1 MNKFYIKI
9 FKILMDIK
17 FKLSTYYS
25 ELLNQI
31 SQLSSE
37 RIKEYKDINIKEK
50 SLLKILEYIKNLTS
64 VLIELKIS
72 EVSSE
77 NEKNKEYFQLENY
90 VKKLEKDIKIFY
102 SQIFEYKIQITSLED
117 KIKVYKVIHKEY
129 EELKEKV
136 KFFDGKFLDNEKKEN
151 EILILR
157 QENEIIKKE
166 LLKVEKKNKLNE
178 NMKKNYITK
187 INELYNEIKQLN
199 KKLESK
205 SNLNNNI
212 SNYNS
217 SNTPNVN
224 INISNYDNNFL
235 SKLLYKPNINELKN
249 IISNNIINKKQ
260 NKYLKGLKNFFQQ
273 TTYNNKRQNNYN
285 ITKNLYLNS
294 NNNLKSN
301 NINCSTVSTSGQNIF
316 TSNYNKINSQDRIKK
331 KRKNKNWKNKNSISM
346 KIEKDENNKSLPI
359 NKYLRNKSH
368 SRYKNKYN
376 NKKTYNKINSL
387 KPNESCPIS
396 CKNKGSSK
404 VRRLLNKNLCNNN
417 YNTYRDKRLKK
428 SNSAL
433 NIIIIPK

>member
-1 MNKFYIKI
+1 
-9 FKILMDIK
+9 MDIK
-17 FKLSTYYS
+17 FKLSAYYS

-31 SQLSSE
+31 SEFSSE
-37 RIKEYKDINIKEK
+37 RIKEYKKVNIKEK
-50 SLLKILEYIKNLTS
+50 SSIKILEYIKDLTS

-77 NEKNKEYFQLENY
+77 NEKNKEYFQLEDY

-102 SQIFEYKIQITSLED
+102 SQIFEYKIQIASLED
-117 KIKVYKVIHKEY
+117 KIKVYKIIHQEY
-129 EELKEKV
+129 EALEEKV
-136 KFFDGKFLDNEKKEN
+136 KFYDGKFLDNEKKEN
-151 EILILR
+151 EILILKK
-157 QENEIIKKE
+157 ENEIIKKE
-166 LLKVEKKNKLNE
+166 LSKVEKKNESNE
-178 NMKKNYITK
+178 NLKKNYITK
-187 INELYNEIKQLN
+187 INELYKEIKQLN

-205 SNLNNNI
+205 SIVNNNI

-224 INISNYDNNFL
+224 KNINNNNDNNLL

-249 IISNNIINKKQ
+249 IISNNTINKNHYKF
-260 NKYLKGLKNFFQQ
+260 LKGLKNFFQQ

-316 TSNYNKINSQDRIKK
+316 TSNYNKINSHDRIIKIKK
-331 KRKNKNWKNKNSISM
+331 TNNWKNKNSISM

-359 NKYLRNKSH
+359 NKLIRNKSH
-368 SRYKNKYN
+368 SRYKHQNN
-376 NKKTYNKINSL
+376 NKKTYSKINSL
-387 KPNESCPIS
+387 KPNESCPIT
-396 CKNKGSSK
+396 CKNRRSSK
-404 VRRLLNKNLCNNN
+404 VRRLLNKNLNINN
-417 YNTYRDKRLKK
+417 YNTYRDKIIKK

>member
-117 KIKVYKVIHKEY
+117 KIKVYKVIHQEY

-136 KFFDGKFLDNEKKEN
+136 KFFDGKFFDNEKKEN

-166 LLKVEKKNKLNE
+166 LLKVEKNNKLNE

-224 INISNYDNNFL
+224 INISNYD
-235 SKLLYKPNINELKN
+235 I
-249 IISNNIINKKQ
+249 
-260 NKYLKGLKNFFQQ
+260 
-273 TTYNNKRQNNYN
+273 
-285 ITKNLYLNS
+285 
-294 NNNLKSN
+294 
-301 NINCSTVSTSGQNIF
+301 
-316 TSNYNKINSQDRIKK
+316 
-331 KRKNKNWKNKNSISM
+331 
-346 KIEKDENNKSLPI
+346 
-359 NKYLRNKSH
+359 
-368 SRYKNKYN
+368 
-376 NKKTYNKINSL
+376 
-387 KPNESCPIS
+387 
-396 CKNKGSSK
+396 
-404 VRRLLNKNLCNNN
+404 
-417 YNTYRDKRLKK
+417 
-428 SNSAL
+428 
-433 NIIIIPK
+433 

>member
-1 MNKFYIKI
+1 
-9 FKILMDIK
+9 MDIK
-17 FKLSTYYS
+17 FKLSAYYS

-31 SQLSSE
+31 SEFSSE
-37 RIKEYKDINIKEK
+37 RIKEYKKVNIKEK
-50 SLLKILEYIKNLTS
+50 SSIKILEYIKDLTS

-77 NEKNKEYFQLENY
+77 NEKNKEYFQLEDY

-102 SQIFEYKIQITSLED
+102 SQIFEYKIQIASLED
-117 KIKVYKVIHKEY
+117 KIKVYKIIHQEY
-129 EELKEKV
+129 EALKEKV
-136 KFFDGKFLDNEKKEN
+136 KFYDGKFLDNEKKEN
-151 EILILR
+151 EILILKK
-157 QENEIIKKE
+157 ENEIIKKE
-166 LLKVEKKNKLNE
+166 LSKVEKKNESNE
-178 NMKKNYITK
+178 NLKKNYITK
-187 INELYNEIKQLN
+187 INELYKEIKQLN

-205 SNLNNNI
+205 SIVNNNI

-224 INISNYDNNFL
+224 KNINNNNDNNLL

-249 IISNNIINKKQ
+249 IISNNTINKNHYKF
-260 NKYLKGLKNFFQQ
+260 LKGLKNFFQQ

-316 TSNYNKINSQDRIKK
+316 TSNYNKINSHDRIIKIKK
-331 KRKNKNWKNKNSISM
+331 TNNWKNKNSISM

-359 NKYLRNKSH
+359 NKLIRNKSH
-368 SRYKNKYN
+368 SRYKHQNN
-376 NKKTYNKINSL
+376 NKKTYSKINSL
-387 KPNESCPIS
+387 KPNESCPIT
-396 CKNKGSSK
+396 CKNRRSSK
-404 VRRLLNKNLCNNN
+404 IRRLLNKNLNNNN
-417 YNTYRDKRLKK
+417 YNTYRDKIIKK

>member
-1 MNKFYIKI
+1 
-9 FKILMDIK
+9 MDIK

-31 SQLSSE
+31 SEFSSE
-37 RIKEYKDINIKEK
+37 RIKEYKKVNIKEK
-50 SLLKILEYIKNLTS
+50 SSIKILEYIKDLTS

-77 NEKNKEYFQLENY
+77 NEKNKEYFQLEDY

-102 SQIFEYKIQITSLED
+102 SQIFEYKIQVASLED
-117 KIKVYKVIHKEY
+117 KIKVYKIIHQEY
-129 EELKEKV
+129 ESLKEKV

-151 EILILR
+151 EILILKK
-157 QENEIIKKE
+157 ENEIIKKE
-166 LLKVEKKNKLNE
+166 LSKAEKKNESNE
-178 NMKKNYITK
+178 NLKKNYITK
-187 INELYNEIKQLN
+187 INELYKEIKQLN

-205 SNLNNNI
+205 SIVNNNI

-224 INISNYDNNFL
+224 KNINNNNDNNLL

-249 IISNNIINKKQ
+249 IISNNTINKNHYKF
-260 NKYLKGLKNFFQQ
+260 LKGLKNFFQQ

-316 TSNYNKINSQDRIKK
+316 TSNYNKINSHDRIIKIKK
-331 KRKNKNWKNKNSISM
+331 TNNWKNKNSISM

-359 NKYLRNKSH
+359 NKLIRNKSH
-368 SRYKNKYN
+368 SRYKHQNN
-376 NKKTYNKINSL
+376 NKKTYSKINSL
-387 KPNESCPIS
+387 KPNESCPIT
-396 CKNKGSSK
+396 CKNRRSSK
-404 VRRLLNKNLCNNN
+404 VRRLLNKNLNNNN
-417 YNTYRDKRLKK
+417 YNTYRDKIIKK

>member
-1 MNKFYIKI
+1 
-9 FKILMDIK
+9 MDIK
-17 FKLSTYYS
+17 FKLSAYYS

-31 SQLSSE
+31 SEFSSE
-37 RIKEYKDINIKEK
+37 RIKEYKKVNIKEK
-50 SLLKILEYIKNLTS
+50 SSIKILEYIKDLTS

-77 NEKNKEYFQLENY
+77 NEKNKEYFQLEDY

-102 SQIFEYKIQITSLED
+102 SQIFEYKIQVASLED
-117 KIKVYKVIHKEY
+117 KIKVYKIIHQEY
-129 EELKEKV
+129 EALKEKV
-136 KFFDGKFLDNEKKEN
+136 KFYDGKFLDNEKKEN
-151 EILILR
+151 EILILKK
-157 QENEIIKKE
+157 ENEIIKKE
-166 LLKVEKKNKLNE
+166 LSKVEKKNESNE
-178 NMKKNYITK
+178 NLKKNYITK
-187 INELYNEIKQLN
+187 INELYKEIKQLN

-205 SNLNNNI
+205 SIVNNNI

-224 INISNYDNNFL
+224 KNINNNNDNNLL

-249 IISNNIINKKQ
+249 IISNNTINKNHYKF
-260 NKYLKGLKNFFQQ
+260 LKGLKNFFQQ

-301 NINCSTVSTSGQNIF
+301 NINWII
-316 TSNYNKINSQDRIKK
+316 KIKK
-331 KRKNKNWKNKNSISM
+331 TNNWKNKNSISM

-359 NKYLRNKSH
+359 NKLIRNKSH
-368 SRYKNKYN
+368 SRYKHQNN
-376 NKKTYNKINSL
+376 NKKTYSKINSL
-387 KPNESCPIS
+387 KPNESCPIT
-396 CKNKGSSK
+396 CKNRRSSK
-404 VRRLLNKNLCNNN
+404 VRRLLNKNLNNNN
-417 YNTYRDKRLKK
+417 YNTYRDKIIKK